1 MFTHDFPD
9 RKAQAWLRRARR
21 LRESSRLEFDP
32 AERQTLRAL
41 AEDCE
46 AIAHRIISRWA
57 ATTAN
62 DDTHTSRTMMR
73 EHDVRERAFAMLVPE
88 RLVPDGDTVK
98 YKFIRMPDSTGL
110 GGYTETGQ
118 ATSAAPAD
126 PIVDKDSVEARLRRV
141 AARLAN
147 RTVSH
152 ARGRK
157 W

>member
-1 MFTHDFPD
+1 MFTHDLPE

-62 DDTHTSRTMMR
+62 DDTHMPLTSP
-73 EHDVRERAFAMLVPE
+73 AFPPRPYRFVHSEFL
-88 RLVPDGDTVK
+88 
-98 YKFIRMPDSTGL
+98 I
-110 GGYTETGQ
+110 
-118 ATSAAPAD
+118 
-126 PIVDKDSVEARLRRV
+126 IVDKDSVDALLRRV

-147 RTVSH
+147 RTVSD